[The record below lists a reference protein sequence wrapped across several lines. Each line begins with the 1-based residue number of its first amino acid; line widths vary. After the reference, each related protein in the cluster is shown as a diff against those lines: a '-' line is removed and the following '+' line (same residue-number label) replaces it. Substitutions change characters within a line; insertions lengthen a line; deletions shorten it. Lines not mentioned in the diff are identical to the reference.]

1 MTVRGSAAPRVGLFG
16 ILGSGNIGNDASM
29 ESVLGYLRAE
39 HPDAVLDA
47 LCSGP
52 ERLKAE
58 YGIEAVPKMWYQ
70 KHDKRASGV
79 VATALKV
86 VGKGADAFR
95 MPAWARRHDVII
107 VPGMGVLEASLPLK
121 AWGLPYEL
129 FLICAAGRLFG
140 TKVALVSVGADSIGN
155 RAVRWFS
162 TSAARL
168 AFYRSYRDVHS
179 RDRMRERGADVTAD
193 GVYPDLVYSLPSV
206 EHDAGDPRTVALGVM
221 EYRGSNDDRP
231 RADAIYD
238 SYVAN
243 VKRFARWLLDDGR
256 SIRLVIGDTNGH
268 DESVAQEIVAD
279 LRAYRPDLEPGRV
292 VAEPVATFADVE
304 NQIAPA
310 GMVIAT
316 RYHNVLAGL

>member
-95 MPAWARRHDVII
+95 MPGLGTQARCDHCPRYGGSRGE
-107 VPGMGVLEASLPLK
+107 PPAEG
-121 AWGLPYEL
+121 
-129 FLICAAGRLFG
+129 
-140 TKVALVSVGADSIGN
+140 VGAAI
-155 RAVRWFS
+155 RAVSDLRGRKAFRDEGG
-162 TSAARL
+162 AGQRRGR
-168 AFYRSYRDVHS
+168 FYRQPGCAMVF
-179 RDRMRERGADVTAD
+179 
-193 GVYPDLVYSLPSV
+193 
-206 EHDAGDPRTVALGVM
+206 
-221 EYRGSNDDRP
+221 
-231 RADAIYD
+231 
-238 SYVAN
+238 YV
-243 VKRFARWLLDDGR
+243 G
-256 SIRLVIGDTNGH
+256 G
-268 DESVAQEIVAD
+268 
-279 LRAYRPDLEPGRV
+279 
-292 VAEPVATFADVE
+292 
-304 NQIAPA
+304 
-310 GMVIAT
+310 AT
-316 RYHNVLAGL
+316 RLLPFVPRCSFA